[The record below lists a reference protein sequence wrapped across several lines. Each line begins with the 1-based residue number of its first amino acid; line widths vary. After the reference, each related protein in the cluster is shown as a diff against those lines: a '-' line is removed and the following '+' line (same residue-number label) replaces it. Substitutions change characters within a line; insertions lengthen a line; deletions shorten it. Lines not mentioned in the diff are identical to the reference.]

1 MNKLSVENKSTMKS
15 RLSGGSETTTH
26 VDVEKFL
33 RSKKVVRP
41 TSINN
46 KTSSKKDDMEGIEVI
61 YSGESC

>member
-1 MNKLSVENKSTMKS
+1 MKS